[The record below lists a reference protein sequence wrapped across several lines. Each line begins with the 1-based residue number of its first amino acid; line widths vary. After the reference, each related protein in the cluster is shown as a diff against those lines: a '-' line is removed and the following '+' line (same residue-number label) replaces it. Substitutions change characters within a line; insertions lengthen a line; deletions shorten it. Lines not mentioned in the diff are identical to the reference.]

1 MTRPSCRIVTSP
13 NSLSLPLNFFICGT
27 TSFAASLPVVAPSKL
42 PFRQAQDETIKLL
55 SDFDLAGQTTARQPL
70 GGHAI
75 QQRVFFLTHGGEAA
89 DPVVVDIHMAGGAHG
104 ISAALRHDLVNAMP
118 RRGQHG
124 ALADACFDALGPV
137 VGADESDD
145 RHGIQTGLRVM
156 GRLSKPRSVLL

>member
-1 MTRPSCRIVTSP
+1 MILSEHRYPLFRIM
-13 NSLSLPLNFFICGT
+13 LSGMPI
-27 TSFAASLPVVAPSKL
+27 VALSKL
-42 PFRQAQDETIKLL
+42 PFRQVQDETIKVL

-75 QQRVFFLTHGGEAA
+75 QQRVFFVTHGGEAA

-104 ISAALRHDLVNAMP
+104 IPAALRHDLVNAMS

-124 ALADACFDALGPV
+124 ALADARFDALGPV
-137 VGADESDD
+137 VGADEGNN